1 MSRIAADQ
9 RWLIALDID
18 GTILQGDGTITDA
31 VIEQVGR
38 MRDAGHEVMLATG
51 RGVGM
56 TLPILDRLGLV
67 SQHVVSANGAI
78 TLKRDADAPMGW
90 ARHRVETFDPTGAL
104 DATRV
109 VLEQAHFA
117 IEDERGF
124 ALYTGDFPAGSLGED
139 SRQVE
144 FDELYGVQAT
154 RLVVYSPDHD
164 EEEFL
169 QVVEGLGLHQVA
181 YNVGW
186 TAWLDIAPEGVNKAS
201 ALEQVRADLGIPRER
216 CMAIGDGR
224 NDIEMLAWA
233 AEHGRGVAMGNAP
246 AEVAAVAS
254 EQTGTEYED
263 GVAQVF
269 AAWR

>member
-1 MSRIAADQ
+1 MSPVTDDQ

-31 VIEQVGR
+31 VIEQVQR
-38 MRDAGHEVMLATG
+38 MRDAGHEIMLATG

-56 TLPILDRLGLV
+56 TLPILDRLGLTSEYV
-67 SQHVVSANGAI
+67 ISANGAI

-90 ARHRVETFDPTGAL
+90 TRHRVETFDPDQAL
-104 DATRV
+104 RASRS
-109 VLEQAHFA
+109 VLETAHFA
-117 IEDERGF
+117 IEDEHGF
-124 ALYTGDFPAGSLGED
+124 ALYTEQFPAGSLGED
-139 SRQVE
+139 SRRVAFE
-144 FDELYGVQAT
+144 ELFGVKAT
-154 RLVVYSPDHD
+154 RLVVYSPEHG

-169 QVVEGLGLHQVA
+169 DVVEGMGLHKVA

-201 ALEQVRADLGIPRER
+201 ALEAVRAELGIPRER

-233 AEHGRGVAMGNAP
+233 AEHGRGVAMGGAP
-246 AEVAAVAS
+246 EEVVAVAS
-254 EQTGTEYED
+254 ERTGTEYED

-269 AAWR
+269 SAWR